1 MAGAGFCFPSG
12 KAYWK
17 LADKRN
23 FNERDEGMSK
33 KAVWAAGLAALFL
46 AAGAGAGELKV
57 ATVDLDKVFTAHPK
71 TQAAEAELK
80 KAEQAVE
87 AEMEKMVAEGRALQE
102 EAIKLG
108 EAARNP
114 MLTDDARQEKREA
127 AEEKRA
133 ELEDFQ
139 MRARRMQ
146 ESKLKQLRE
155 QLMKSR
161 QGIVDELTKEV
172 AAFAEAEGYDLVLD
186 RSGMTMNM
194 IPLVSYA
201 APEMD
206 VTEKLIARL
215 KAAAK

>member
-1 MAGAGFCFPSG
+1 
-12 KAYWK
+12 
-17 LADKRN
+17 
-23 FNERDEGMSK
+23 MSK

-172 AAFAEAEGYDLVLD
+172 AAFAEAEGFDLVLD

-194 IPLVSYA
+194 VPLAVYS
-201 APEMD
+201 APELD
-206 VTEKLIARL
+206 VTERLIERL
-215 KAAAK
+215 KP